1 MIKAQ
6 HPSRTGDTG
15 SRSVDA
21 LRFLFMCV
29 ICLWH
34 CHPLSPWLHNGYI
47 AVEFYF
53 MVSGFLIYR
62 SFLRHPDVGV
72 LDFTWKKVRRFAIP
86 FWISILLLMAI
97 DRKQYIL
104 LSSFSPDGIIETWF
118 AHLHEFFFCQ
128 CMGLTDRIAIN
139 HPLWFLSVLIFGG
152 AVLYSILRN
161 CPRSATSLVIPLICI
176 IGFPIYL
183 NYGKPQYETVLHPWC
198 VRGVAEMALGIM
210 TAVFMNRKSRW
221 INRHRMLLNI
231 VSCVSLLVFILM
243 LFAEKRYDYLLP
255 FLIPFFLL
263 AAFTRSSWLE
273 IIFRQTIWHK
283 LNEISMYMYFIH
295 LLIASLFF
303 IFSNTSFIASIPT
316 PILTVTYLFIV
327 FLSAEGLRY
336 GSRKVNSILL

>member
-1 MIKAQ
+1 
-6 HPSRTGDTG
+6 
-15 SRSVDA
+15 
-21 LRFLFMCV
+21 MCV

-62 SFLRHPDVGV
+62 PFLRHPDVGV

-243 LFAEKRYDYLLP
+243 LFAEKGYDYLLP
-255 FLIPFFLL
+255 FLIPVFLL

-316 PILTVTYLFIV
+316 PILTVAYLFIV

-336 GSRKVNSILL
+336 GSRKVNSIL

>member
-161 CPRSATSLVIPLICI
+161 FPRSATSLVIPLICI

-255 FLIPFFLL
+255 FLIPFF
-263 AAFTRSSWLE
+263 
-273 IIFRQTIWHK
+273 
-283 LNEISMYMYFIH
+283 FIGRFYTKFM
-295 LLIASLFF
+295 A
-303 IFSNTSFIASIPT
+303 
-316 PILTVTYLFIV
+316 
-327 FLSAEGLRY
+327 
-336 GSRKVNSILL
+336 

>member
-139 HPLWFLSVLIFGG
+139 HPLWFLS
-152 AVLYSILRN
+152 ILMKRF
-161 CPRSATSLVIPLICI
+161 LICTKK
-176 IGFPIYL
+176 F
-183 NYGKPQYETVLHPWC
+183 Q
-198 VRGVAEMALGIM
+198 
-210 TAVFMNRKSRW
+210 
-221 INRHRMLLNI
+221 
-231 VSCVSLLVFILM
+231 
-243 LFAEKRYDYLLP
+243 
-255 FLIPFFLL
+255 
-263 AAFTRSSWLE
+263 
-273 IIFRQTIWHK
+273 
-283 LNEISMYMYFIH
+283 
-295 LLIASLFF
+295 
-303 IFSNTSFIASIPT
+303 
-316 PILTVTYLFIV
+316 
-327 FLSAEGLRY
+327 
-336 GSRKVNSILL
+336 